1 MKKIK
6 EAVKS
11 TLYLIKLG
19 TNFKILINFFFFKTF
34 FFIYKIINKKKLY
47 INNEEYFINF
57 FFRNKIF
64 SRNLFLQNID
74 IMEFFFR
81 RNKNLKIRSYLEI
94 GSFEGSSVCYFLKK
108 LAQCDSFTCIDTWDG
123 KEELEKLD
131 FKEVERK
138 FDQNTS
144 SVEKIKKIKM
154 NSDLFFKQN
163 LKTFDLIYIDGNH
176 RAPQVKKDLDNSL
189 KILNNNGILII
200 DDYLWD
206 WYENLK
212 LNPAYEINYF
222 YNKNS
227 KFLKILL
234 IHNIVVLQKKI

>member
-1 MKKIK
+1 
-6 EAVKS
+6 
-11 TLYLIKLG
+11 
-19 TNFKILINFFFFKTF
+19 
-34 FFIYKIINKKKLY
+34 
-47 INNEEYFINF
+47 
-57 FFRNKIF
+57 
-64 SRNLFLQNID
+64 
-74 IMEFFFR
+74 
-81 RNKNLKIRSYLEI
+81 
-94 GSFEGSSVCYFLKK
+94 
-108 LAQCDSFTCIDTWDG
+108 
-123 KEELEKLD
+123 
-131 FKEVERK
+131 
-138 FDQNTS
+138 
-144 SVEKIKKIKM
+144 M

-163 LKTFDLIYIDGNH
+163 SKTFDLIYIDGNH